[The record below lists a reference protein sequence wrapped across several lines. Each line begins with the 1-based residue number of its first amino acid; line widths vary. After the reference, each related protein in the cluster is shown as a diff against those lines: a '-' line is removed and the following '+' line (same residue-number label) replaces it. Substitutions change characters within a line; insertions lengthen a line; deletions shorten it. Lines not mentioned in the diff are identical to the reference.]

1 MGEEN
6 AHHGIL
12 GLRLGEGAL
21 SVRLET
27 TNEDVL
33 RPGPRS
39 VRLCGALGLCAV
51 WKGAEN
57 GI

>member
-12 GLRLGEGAL
+12 GLGLGEGSL
-21 SVRLET
+21 GVGLET

-33 RPGPRS
+33 RPG
-39 VRLCGALGLCAV
+39 A
-51 WKGAEN
+51 
-57 GI
+57 

>member
-1 MGEEN
+1 MGEKN

-12 GLRLGEGAL
+12 GLGLGEGSL

-33 RPGPRS
+33 RS
-39 VRLCGALGLCAV
+39 GA
-51 WKGAEN
+51 
-57 GI
+57 